1 MQKILSLS
9 NISKRFSEKSEN
21 VLDGISFDIFEGE
34 IVGLLGCNGSGK
46 TTLIKSILNLLEIDG
61 GEIFYDGQ
69 NVKSVKR
76 SIFYTEVNAVLEGER
91 NLYWNMTAEQ
101 NLLYFGRLKNLS
113 DKKILEQ
120 GLEYLKLLGLSDE
133 LKTQAGDMSR
143 GMKQKLAL
151 ALSLLGTPKLI
162 LLDEPTL
169 GIDVFSKQE
178 LLRCLRSLVKEK
190 KISILLTTHECDVID
205 RISDRIILLNDHK
218 VCFDGAVSEFKGK
231 FGRKITE
238 IKISGKPNEKLLA
251 EYKISVRPEDFS
263 LFLPES
269 DSVSSVKTM
278 SELAEAG
285 FEIISFTKDSA
296 SLESILCDFYAEGQ
310 K

>member
-76 SIFYTEVNAVLEGER
+76 SRFYTEVNAVLEGER

-133 LKTQAGDMSR
+133 LKRPA
-143 GMKQKLAL
+143 
-151 ALSLLGTPKLI
+151 I
-162 LLDEPTL
+162 
-169 GIDVFSKQE
+169 
-178 LLRCLRSLVKEK
+178 C
-190 KISILLTTHECDVID
+190 
-205 RISDRIILLNDHK
+205 
-218 VCFDGAVSEFKGK
+218 
-231 FGRKITE
+231 
-238 IKISGKPNEKLLA
+238 LA
-251 EYKISVRPEDFS
+251 E
-263 LFLPES
+263 
-269 DSVSSVKTM
+269 
-278 SELAEAG
+278 
-285 FEIISFTKDSA
+285 
-296 SLESILCDFYAEGQ
+296 
-310 K
+310 